1 MRDQIEEINDGLN
14 RGGAE
19 KSSVPSR
26 KVSEMHGSV
35 EDDGAPEGSKEIEKM
50 KNKIKSLE
58 L

>member
-1 MRDQIEEINDGLN
+1 M
-14 RGGAE
+14 AE